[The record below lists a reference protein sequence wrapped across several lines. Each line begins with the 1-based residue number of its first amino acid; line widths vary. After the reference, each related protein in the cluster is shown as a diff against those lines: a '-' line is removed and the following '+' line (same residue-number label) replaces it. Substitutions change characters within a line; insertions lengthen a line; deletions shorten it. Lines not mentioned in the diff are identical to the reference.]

1 MISLKLSRRCRT
13 PRALLPRN
21 EVKVRGETCTPLLGG
36 SVARTLTHTSLI
48 ATALQGVL
56 PRKATPLNSKANALM
71 SFRTSLLLIFL
82 LFFLSVGQAQRLVL
96 IARGSPTFNPS
107 IQEYTDALLCNLCN
121 YLAPT
126 RFNDKITLRL
136 ENKNAQAATVQ
147 VRRAAYTPF
156 AELELEARYVLTNAT
171 GTVVGIQEWL
181 PLSQLPETL
190 YSGRDKDIDFAIDY
204 RLRVTG
210 LERAGSYETSV
221 TYNVGTD
228 SVSHKLR
235 FTIPSASVLRV
246 TGQTSSVVTVTFDY
260 LTVNAVAYVRAV
272 EKNTLLPFTSSALK
286 QVELLCTNSSGCAVN
301 VQLFDMSTLPSTNVL
316 NRVYLFGKVAN
327 GQRLQRTTATNGF
340 EIIVRPEDLTLFVDG
355 KEDPG
360 EFRFAMQYQL
370 TVNR

>member
-1 MISLKLSRRCRT
+1 MFVRLLKSSMS
-13 PRALLPRN
+13 
-21 EVKVRGETCTPLLGG
+21 K
-36 SVARTLTHTSLI
+36 
-48 ATALQGVL
+48 TAVVVF
-56 PRKATPLNSKANALM
+56 AV
-71 SFRTSLLLIFL
+71 LLLN
-82 LFFLSVGQAQRLVL
+82 LSVAQRLVL
-96 IARGSPTFNPS
+96 TARGSPTFNPTV
-107 IQEYTDALLCNLCN
+107 QEYTDALLCNLCN

-136 ENKNAQAATVQ
+136 ENKNAVAATVQ
-147 VRRAAYTPF
+147 VRRATYTPF
-156 AELELEARYVLTNAT
+156 AELELEARYVLTNDA
-171 GTVVGIQEWL
+171 GTVVGVKEWL

-190 YSGRDKDIDFAIDY
+190 YSGRDKDIDFAIEY

-210 LERAGSYETSV
+210 LERAGSYETSI

-246 TGQTSSVVTVTFDY
+246 TGQTGNVVTVAFDY

-272 EKNTLLPFTSSALK
+272 EKNTLLPFTSSGLK
-286 QVELLCTNSSGCAVN
+286 QVELLCTNSSGCTIA
-301 VQLFDMSTLPSTNVL
+301 VQLFDMSAAPSSNVL

-340 EIIVRPEDLTLFVDG
+340 ETIVRPEDLTLFVDG

-360 EFRFAMQYQL
+360 EFRFAVQYQL
-370 TVNR
+370 TTNR

>member
-1 MISLKLSRRCRT
+1 MTMTFPNLSTRIIVI
-13 PRALLPRN
+13 L
-21 EVKVRGETCTPLLGG
+21 V
-36 SVARTLTHTSLI
+36 
-48 ATALQGVL
+48 
-56 PRKATPLNSKANALM
+56 
-71 SFRTSLLLIFL
+71 FL
-82 LFFLSVGQAQRLVL
+82 AGFLSFGQAQRLVL
-96 IARGSPTFNPS
+96 TARGSPTFNPS
-107 IQEYTDALLCNLCN
+107 VQEYTNALLCNLCN

-147 VRRAAYTPF
+147 VRRAAYSPS
-156 AELELEARYVLTNAT
+156 AELELEARYVLTNAA
-171 GTVVGIQEWL
+171 GTVVGVKEWL

-190 YSGRDKDIDFAIDY
+190 YSGRDRDVDFAIEY
-204 RLRVTG
+204 RLHVTG
-210 LERAGSYETSV
+210 RERAGSYETSII
-221 TYNVGTD
+221 YNVGTD

-235 FTIPSASVLRV
+235 FNIPSASMLRV
-246 TGQTSSVVTVTFDY
+246 TGQTSNTVTVSFDY

-272 EKNTLLPFTSSALK
+272 EKRTLLPFTSSQLN
-286 QVELLCTNSSGCAVN
+286 QVELLCTNPGGCSVN
-301 VQLFDMSTLPSTNVL
+301 VQLFDTSMIPSSNVL

-370 TVNR
+370 SVNR